1 MNMNIFELIEDK
13 AQAKRVADIMS
24 GTTPFP
30 NRGGRL
36 AALAVEAF
44 QSHGV
49 DSMYKLVIKE
59 RLLYWGLTEDES
71 VAAVKAALDAGT
83 LVLQDSD
90 QSIRDKLV

>member
-1 MNMNIFELIEDK
+1 MNIFELIEDK

-24 GTTPFP
+24 GTPFP

-49 DSMYKLVIKE
+49 DSMYPLVIEE

-90 QSIRDKLV
+90 QSVRDKLV